1 MKDMENKF
9 ILDLENKFHG
19 IHTRLKELHFSAPSL
34 SLHKLIDEFDEEFLE
49 FDDAVM
55 ENAQAVWGFIK
66 VGDLNPVL
74 PESKTFSELLREVKG
89 ILVMMK
95 REAADSE
102 ILWSGIINRVDDF
115 MEVTNKYIYLT
126 SIATRSLNSGIED

>member
-34 SLHKLIDEFDEEFLE
+34 SLHKLIDEFDGEFLE

-66 VGDLNPVL
+66 VRDLNPVL